1 MKFTKD
7 WLDVHLKTNKSESQ
21 IIQKLNSIGLEVEKV
36 EPVKNELS
44 DFIVAKII
52 KANKH
57 PNADRLKLCDVDI
70 GKKDTLKV
78 VCGAPNARDGLL
90 TIYAPPGSVIPKN
103 GMKLEVSKIRGET
116 SYGMLCSESELKLS
130 NESEGIIDLNDKYK
144 TKIGKSFFGE
154 KKGKNVIELS
164 ITPNRPDCLGVRGI
178 ARDLSAS
185 NFGKLKEPRKS
196 KVKKNIKHNLKI
208 KIEKNKN
215 QACSIFG
222 SCIIKN
228 IKNTESPGWLKN
240 RILAL
245 GLRPISAVVDI
256 TNYVMFDLNR
266 PLHAYDLDK
275 IKNKITVRNSK
286 KGESFKALDNKN
298 YTLDKDMC
306 VIADDE
312 GVLGLGGIIGGERS
326 GTEIHTKNILLE
338 SAYFDPTLIRK
349 TAKKLDLNS
358 DAKFRFERGVDP
370 QSVTAGLDSA
380 VELILEICGGEVSKL
395 DVQQTKKFK
404 DLEIK
409 FDPKM
414 VSKTVGT
421 NINTNEIK
429 KILSNL
435 GFTVKTKG
443 KFLNVKVPSWR
454 PDIFGEI
461 DLVEEVIR
469 IIGFEKIKSIE
480 PEKKRTK
487 PTLNFFQKHFH
498 LAQRSVASKG
508 YLETITWSFT
518 DEKINNKFKEKL
530 ESVKIV
536 NPISSDLNVLRN
548 SLYPNLIFYLEK
560 NLNRG
565 FGDQA
570 LFEIGPTFTG
580 KKPGQ
585 QITVVC
591 GIKKQSIDED
601 RDAMIFTIGDNDTF
615 ALWYAQEIEEFRTD
629 VRTINTSLLAT
640 DWYIDQMKRRA
651 YESSPIPSQMEHAQ
665 YAFGVRDYIRYENLL
680 DSIRWDINDFVDWVA
695 SDNPRTKY
703 RNLITQS
710 GGDTSDYPENALET
724 VFYPTNKIRLPVNKE
739 NVIKSGLVKE
749 KDSDLIVDYIDIDLP
764 ESIITK
770 NQIMMLDILA
780 NNDWERPIYFT
791 GGSYEESEYIWMK
804 DYLQLDG
811 LVYKLVPIKTSIE
824 NNPYEMGRIDSDLMY
839 DIVKKWSWGNSESDE
854 IYHDPETR
862 KNSISFRGN
871 LSRLSEELISEGEYE
886 KAEEILDLAFSKMPI
901 DYYGYYSLWTPL
913 VKSYYDIGKSEKV
926 REIVQKLSFKY
937 SDRLSY
943 FSSLEIFNQYDVG
956 EEIISDIERFRNL
969 IETIQESGEREILAD
984 QIKSFIS
991 SSEQFNYIY
1000 GEYDYYI
1007 SLSNFLVSLLELN
1020 ELEYSMSVIDKIEE
1034 QLIRRVSVFSNIDE
1048 EEQVYYIEG
1057 ITSDINQYSRL
1068 INQIE
1073 VYDNDAYNKYDKN
1086 LKDMLARM
1094 IE

>member
-7 WLDVHLKTNKSESQ
+7 WLDIHLKTNKSESQ

-52 KANKH
+52 KVNKH

-185 NFGKLKEPRKS
+185 NFGKLKEQRKS

-338 SAYFDPTLIRK
+338 SAYFDPTIIRK

-380 VELILEICGGEVSKL
+380 LELILEICGGEVSKL

-414 VSKTVGT
+414 VTNTVGT

-435 GFTVKTKG
+435 GFTIKSKG

-480 PEKKRTK
+480 PVKKRTK

-591 GIKKQSIDED
+591 GIKKQFIDED
-601 RDAMIFTIGDNDTF
+601 DNLKKNDLVDVFHIKKDLVQSLTELEINKEDFRVEENTPSYYHPGVSGSIVSKDGNLVLGYFGALHPKIISNTFGFEIF
-615 ALWYAQEIEEFRTD
+615 L
-629 VRTINTSLLAT
+629 
-640 DWYIDQMKRRA
+640 
-651 YESSPIPSQMEHAQ
+651 
-665 YAFGVRDYIRYENLL
+665 ENLVEYKAK
-680 DSIRWDINDFVDWVA
+680 NKK
-695 SDNPRTKY
+695 TKES
-703 RNLITQS
+703 LTF
-710 GGDTSDYPENALET
+710 SDYQKSDRDFAFL
-724 VFYPTNKIRLPVNKE
+724 VNKDTRAQDLTE
-739 NVIKSGLVKE
+739 VI
-749 KDSDLIVDYIDIDLP
+749 
-764 ESIITK
+764 
-770 NQIMMLDILA
+770 Q
-780 NNDWERPIYFT
+780 
-791 GGSYEESEYIWMK
+791 
-804 DYLQLDG
+804 
-811 LVYKLVPIKTSIE
+811 
-824 NNPYEMGRIDSDLMY
+824 
-839 DIVKKWSWGNSESDE
+839 
-854 IYHDPETR
+854 
-862 KNSISFRGN
+862 
-871 LSRLSEELISEGEYE
+871 
-886 KAEEILDLAFSKMPI
+886 
-901 DYYGYYSLWTPL
+901 
-913 VKSYYDIGKSEKV
+913 
-926 REIVQKLSFKY
+926 
-937 SDRLSY
+937 
-943 FSSLEIFNQYDVG
+943 
-956 EEIISDIERFRNL
+956 
-969 IETIQESGEREILAD
+969 
-984 QIKSFIS
+984 
-991 SSEQFNYIY
+991 
-1000 GEYDYYI
+1000 
-1007 SLSNFLVSLLELN
+1007 
-1020 ELEYSMSVIDKIEE
+1020 
-1034 QLIRRVSVFSNIDE
+1034 NI
-1048 EEQVYYIEG
+1048 
-1057 ITSDINQYSRL
+1057 
-1068 INQIE
+1068 
-1073 VYDNDAYNKYDKN
+1073 DKN
-1086 LKDMLARM
+1086 LIKEIKIFDVYQGENIPSDKKSIALKVTIQSDHKTLNESDLTNISKKIVSTVEEKTGAKLRS
-1094 IE
+1094 

>member
-36 EPVKNELS
+36 EPIKNELS
-44 DFIVAKII
+44 NFIVAKII

-185 NFGKLKEPRKS
+185 NFGKLKELRKS

-326 GTEIHTKNILLE
+326 GTEISTKNILLE

-414 VSKTVGT
+414 VTKTVGT

-435 GFTVKTKG
+435 GFTIKSKG

-487 PTLNFFQKHFH
+487 PTLNYFQRHFH

-530 ESVKIV
+530 ESVK
-536 NPISSDLNVLRN
+536 L
-548 SLYPNLIFYLEK
+548 SLIH
-560 NLNRG
+560 
-565 FGDQA
+565 
-570 LFEIGPTFTG
+570 I
-580 KKPGQ
+580 
-585 QITVVC
+585 
-591 GIKKQSIDED
+591 
-601 RDAMIFTIGDNDTF
+601 
-615 ALWYAQEIEEFRTD
+615 
-629 VRTINTSLLAT
+629 
-640 DWYIDQMKRRA
+640 
-651 YESSPIPSQMEHAQ
+651 
-665 YAFGVRDYIRYENLL
+665 
-680 DSIRWDINDFVDWVA
+680 
-695 SDNPRTKY
+695 
-703 RNLITQS
+703 
-710 GGDTSDYPENALET
+710 
-724 VFYPTNKIRLPVNKE
+724 
-739 NVIKSGLVKE
+739 
-749 KDSDLIVDYIDIDLP
+749 
-764 ESIITK
+764 
-770 NQIMMLDILA
+770 
-780 NNDWERPIYFT
+780 
-791 GGSYEESEYIWMK
+791 
-804 DYLQLDG
+804 
-811 LVYKLVPIKTSIE
+811 
-824 NNPYEMGRIDSDLMY
+824 
-839 DIVKKWSWGNSESDE
+839 
-854 IYHDPETR
+854 
-862 KNSISFRGN
+862 
-871 LSRLSEELISEGEYE
+871 
-886 KAEEILDLAFSKMPI
+886 
-901 DYYGYYSLWTPL
+901 
-913 VKSYYDIGKSEKV
+913 
-926 REIVQKLSFKY
+926 
-937 SDRLSY
+937 
-943 FSSLEIFNQYDVG
+943 
-956 EEIISDIERFRNL
+956 
-969 IETIQESGEREILAD
+969 
-984 QIKSFIS
+984 
-991 SSEQFNYIY
+991 
-1000 GEYDYYI
+1000 
-1007 SLSNFLVSLLELN
+1007 
-1020 ELEYSMSVIDKIEE
+1020 
-1034 QLIRRVSVFSNIDE
+1034 
-1048 EEQVYYIEG
+1048 
-1057 ITSDINQYSRL
+1057 
-1068 INQIE
+1068 
-1073 VYDNDAYNKYDKN
+1073 
-1086 LKDMLARM
+1086 
-1094 IE
+1094 